1 MHAILTHLEDSNICF
16 FETVGISKVISHSP
30 LTHGLIFLVSK
41 SLLFFPCLSISFS
54 TTSSSFRLHTRAHT
68 PSWPPSG
75 PGLSLTCASGLR
87 PAPQS
92 WPTLT
97 RGPLLLKV
105 SPDTKQRQPVL
116 GERSLSGESATR
128 QQYFWCDRPSLG
140 PWSKSKTRSTVGLIP
155 QTRGSFLVNVLG
167 KEMRIQWPPRE
178 KAFPFPASFIGA
190 GGVGTTCLPLRFTVT
205 HQTGRLKGAY

>member
-1 MHAILTHLEDSNICF
+1 MLNRNNKVLLSLQTQYMHAILTHLEDGFICF
-16 FETVGISKVISHSP
+16 LETVRISRVISHSP
-30 LTHGLIFLVSK
+30 LTHALIFLVSK
-41 SLLFFPCLSISFS
+41 SLLFFTCLSLSFL

-68 PSWPPSG
+68 PGWPPSG

-116 GERSLSGESATR
+116 GERSLGRAQPGNSVFDVIGSAV
-128 QQYFWCDRPSLG
+128 G
-140 PWSKSKTRSTVGLIP
+140 PDP
-155 QTRGSFLVNVLG
+155 
-167 KEMRIQWPPRE
+167 
-178 KAFPFPASFIGA
+178 
-190 GGVGTTCLPLRFTVT
+190 GVKLEALW
-205 HQTGRLKGAY
+205 A